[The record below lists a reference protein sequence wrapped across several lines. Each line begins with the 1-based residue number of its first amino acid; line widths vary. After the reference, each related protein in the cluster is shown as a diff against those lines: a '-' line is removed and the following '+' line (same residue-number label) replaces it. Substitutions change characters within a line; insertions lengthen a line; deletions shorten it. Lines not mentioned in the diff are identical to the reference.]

1 MKKLLF
7 ALALSALPLL
17 SHAQPTNIQVRVT
30 WDGVNS
36 SINLDSTGSK
46 KDTNRIAGVWYAYQN
61 YVAAQ
66 GTNVVLAPAV
76 WLRNQHTVLIDDY
89 SSQKQAVDNAALGAT
104 INLILTTQSDL
115 LTVAEKNQLIAIAAK
130 LTP

>member
-7 ALALSALPLL
+7 AIALSALPFVA
-17 SHAQPTNIQVRVT
+17 HAQPTNVQIRVT

-36 SINLDSTGSK
+36 SLNLDSTGSK
-46 KDTNRIAGVWYAYQN
+46 KDQNRIAGLWFAYQV

-66 GTNVVLAPAV
+66 GTNTVLAPQV

-89 SSQKQAVDNAALGAT
+89 SAQKQASDSAIKAEKIKLLMTVY
-104 INLILTTQSDL
+104 SDL
-115 LTVAEKNQLIAIAAK
+115 LDNAQKNQLDAIAA
-130 LTP
+130 LLP